1 MNILILK
8 ELAKEFVIYFYQPE
22 RNGSYGEIR
31 MDIGGESAY
40 VVSHSDA
47 DTSTGRY
54 AFKATKAVEQRVQK
68 QKFPLEFIQAW
79 F

>member
-8 ELAKEFVIYFYQPE
+8 ELTKEFVIYFYQPD

-40 VVSHSDA
+40 VVSYSDA
-47 DTSTGRY
+47 DNSAGRY
-54 AFKATKAVEQRVQK
+54 AFNATKAVEECVQK